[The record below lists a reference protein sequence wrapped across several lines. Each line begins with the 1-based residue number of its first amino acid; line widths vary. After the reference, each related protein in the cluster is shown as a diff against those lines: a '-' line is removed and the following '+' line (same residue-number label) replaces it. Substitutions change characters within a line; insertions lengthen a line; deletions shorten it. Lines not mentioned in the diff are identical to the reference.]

1 MTRMTRVI
9 MITTSGEHSRKVL
22 EVGTVEVVF
31 QADQAN
37 GHRSRLTAQSVAG
50 NGGPGGGAHHRHR
63 LLGLCQHGQNVISVG
78 ALQKANDPSCFL
90 CGGC

>member
-1 MTRMTRVI
+1 MTRVI
-9 MITTSGEHSRKVL
+9 MIINTGGENLWKVL

-63 LLGLCQHGQNVISVG
+63 LLGRRQRGQNVVRVG
-78 ALQKANDPSCFL
+78 ALQKADDPRCFL
-90 CGGC
+90 CGG